1 MVLEPD
7 AQRNFRLLSG
17 TPQIPF
23 SVLSRTGFKM
33 LLVYNLNIPFSLAFW
48 DSRKVI

>member
-17 TPQIPF
+17 TSQIPF
-23 SVLSRTGFKM
+23 SVLSRTGLKM
-33 LLVYNLNIPFSLAFW
+33 LLVYNLNIPIFFGF
-48 DSRKVI
+48 

>member
-17 TPQIPF
+17 TPQI
-23 SVLSRTGFKM
+23 VLSRTEFKM